1 MSANVK
7 QFHEE
12 EAISKFDRGSVRRL
26 LRYLRPYRRLIVPAL
41 LLTLLVNALGVVE
54 PKFFQYAID
63 WYIAPADG
71 MRGTLAPAEWEGVY
85 NRLSWGLAII
95 ALALL
100 GVKLVQFAVSYL
112 QTVLLQSVGQH
123 VMYDLRA
130 ELYEKLQR
138 QEVAF
143 FDRNPVGR
151 VMTRLTSDVDALNE
165 LFTSG
170 VIEGLGDVVM
180 VFAII
185 GFMLWMDW

>member
-12 EAISKFDRGSVRRL
+12 EAIGNKFDRGSVRRL
-26 LRYLRPYRRLIVPAL
+26 LRYLKPYKRLIIPAL

-63 WYIAPADG
+63 WYIGPTDAALRSLSADERV
-71 MRGTLAPAEWEGVY
+71 RGL
-85 NRLSWGLAII
+85 GLI

-100 GVKLVQFAVSYL
+100 GVKLVQLAVSYF

-151 VMTRLTSDVDALNE
+151 VMTRLTSDVDSLDE
-165 LFTSG
+165 Q
-170 VIEGLGDVVM
+170 
-180 VFAII
+180 I
-185 GFMLWMDW
+185 GRASCRERV